1 MRRSSRIEIFDPFYC
16 PASSLF
22 LNEASI
28 FPPGALGF
36 PSSFI
41 SEHEEVDELSSAFE
55 LLAPRASSGFE
66 LFDTVTDLIQVE
78 KTPSYCSYKRVQQR
92 AAAPELYLQRISD
105 RVTALESKFEQLVS
119 KSKGKVGDRKY
130 TWTAEINGPVERK
143 YKWMAEI
150 KGAAEKEEEVKQ
162 KKQVP
167 VKRVPVEKKYKWT
180 AEIKGKGEES
190 RKYVFEV
197 SSGGDANKSSESGK
211 KDKKKEV
218 KKVEEKKPKKNGVR
232 VVEIEEPEADHGV
245 VVLRQAFAKR
255 AGALR
260 SMKGKN
266 KELSPQDA
274 ALLIQITFRAY
285 LIRRSQALRAL
296 RDLAIAKAKLKEI
309 RGMFNNF
316 SYRRQVSRDAEERQR
331 FTERIIVLLLT
342 VDSIE
347 QGADLM
353 VRSSKRSMV
362 DELEAMLDVVDPQP
376 AGGRSLSMRRRTF
389 DMPDGTIRKEIAE
402 GVAQVVQMLEQEEEE
417 ADE

>member
-150 KGAAEKEEEVKQ
+150 
-162 KKQVP
+162 
-167 VKRVPVEKKYKWT
+167 KKYKWT

-347 QGADLM
+347 GADLM